1 MAGIKNMAPKGELNS
16 GNLDKKVDL
25 IKDRLFTRSLAN

>member
-1 MAGIKNMAPKGELNS
+1 MVFGAELNL

-25 IKDRLFTRSLAN
+25 IKDKLFARLLVN

>member
-1 MAGIKNMAPKGELNS
+1 MENMTPGGEFDL

-25 IKDRLFTRSLAN
+25 IKDKLFIYLLVN